1 MQGFAMNIRR
11 PVFQDRRVREALGY
25 ALDFEWS
32 NRTLFHSQY
41 TRTRSY
47 FDNSELAARGKPSP
61 EELALLEP
69 WRGKIPDEV
78 FTTEY
83 NPPKTDGSGNWRE
96 GQRAATQLLRAAGYK
111 IENQKLTGPDGKAL
125 EFEILLGNPQFERI
139 VLPYVEN
146 LRRLG
151 VVPRVRTV
159 DPAQYQKRM
168 DDYDFDMTVESF
180 GQSESPG
187 NEQRSYWGSQ
197 AADNRGEQ
205 NAIGIKNPAVDALID
220 LIIQAPDR
228 QSLVTS
234 TRALDRILQWGFY
247 VVPNWHIES
256 VRVAYWDKFTRPPVM
271 PRGGYDQSSW
281 WVDQQKE
288 AALRAKR
295 GR

>member
-1 MQGFAMNIRR
+1 
-11 PVFQDRRVREALGY
+11 
-25 ALDFEWS
+25 
-32 NRTLFHSQY
+32 
-41 TRTRSY
+41 
-47 FDNSELAARGKPSP
+47 
-61 EELALLEP
+61 
-69 WRGKIPDEV
+69 
-78 FTTEY
+78 
-83 NPPKTDGSGNWRE
+83 
-96 GQRAATQLLRAAGYK
+96 
-111 IENQKLTGPDGKAL
+111 
-125 EFEILLGNPQFERI
+125 
-139 VLPYVEN
+139 
-146 LRRLG
+146 

-247 VVPNWHIES
+247 VVPNWHIEA